1 MASLTDDLR
10 YLSRAGYRDPWA
22 EATNNITNSLFQLAN
37 TKYQRD
43 TLLAQIQNR
52 EEDRAY
58 RESRDLKLDTL
69 QAEREAYQRARDKIT
84 DDNQAK
90 RDFQNVYKDEDP
102 VTQMEML
109 KTEKAKEYYKNNP
122 EILTTLIK
130 SKEEEVENRKTITNT
145 LSMSND
151 DEETYQSMLRIS
163 SNPYLTTGERTFV
176 NSRIKNIKTI
186 LDDKAEAQQ
195 NMQYFDSVVS
205 QGYIKQNSPM
215 YQVISDAIKFKK
227 YQQANQLMTKA
238 ISKSG
243 DAAKLFRDRFEELTD
258 NYGRAVA
265 NDSEE
270 VVSASMAQLN
280 SFIETTLPTLPP
292 KYENYYRK
300 RVQDKGFTTAS
311 QIFSTFE
318 GILNLWNNGLE
329 PTDENFGR
337 AITPV
342 NTNESGNQISYKNIS
357 DIPENEFVLP
367 DTSMAQ
373 VNVGDTTQTVT
384 GVAANNL
391 VRSGRGSIIEDT
403 AYAEIEIEQPGNF
416 GRVGEAVSEI
426 SDAVSGLIE
435 PRNVTLSFKTGKRIP
450 TLTSDITGN
459 LAFESKPLENGD
471 EVIDKQTK
479 ERFPLIIKEQAGTSM
494 FPSEFVVEGDKILYG
509 DDTFQVGRTKKD
521 LATKGKYIVNGTTY
535 TYPELKEK
543 FGVPLYQK
551 QVRSRSTAEPMP
563 VNANN
568 VMQDTTL
575 NIEDLQVRV
584 VNPETGD
591 TTEIKY

>member
-43 TLLAQIQNR
+43 ALLAQIQNR
-52 EEDRAY
+52 EEERAY
-58 RESRDLKLDTL
+58 RESRDLKLDAI
-69 QAEREAYQRARDKIT
+69 QEEDRAYRRARNKIA
-84 DDNQAK
+84 DENQAK
-90 RDFQNVYKDEDP
+90 KDFQNVYKDENP
-102 VTQMEML
+102 LTQLEML
-109 KTEKAKEYYKNNP
+109 KTGKAKEFYKNNP

-145 LSMSND
+145 LSMPSD

-163 SNPYLTTGERTFV
+163 SNPDLTTGERTFV
-176 NSRIKNIKTI
+176 NSRLKNIKTI

-205 QGYIKQNSPM
+205 QGYIKRNSPV

-227 YQQANQLMTKA
+227 YTQANQLITKA
-238 ISKSG
+238 ISKSA
-243 DAAKLFRDRFEELTD
+243 DAAKLFRDRFEQLTD
-258 NYGRAVA
+258 NYSKAVEDA
-265 NDSEE
+265 SQE
-270 VVSASMAQLN
+270 VVSTSMAQLN
-280 SFIETTLPTLPP
+280 SFIETTLPSLPP
-292 KYENYYRK
+292 KYENYYRRK
-300 RVQDKGFTTAS
+300 VQPTVTSPS
-311 QIFSTFE
+311 QMFATFE

-329 PTDENFGR
+329 PTDENFGQS
-337 AITPV
+337 IVLV
-342 NTNESGNQISYKNIS
+342 NNNKSGNQVSYKNINN
-357 DIPENEFVLP
+357 IPESEFALP
-367 DTSMAQ
+367 DTSFAQ

-403 AYAEIEIEQPGNF
+403 AYAEIEMGSPSGNF
-416 GRVGEAVSEI
+416 GRVGAAI
-426 SDAVSGLIE
+426 SGTEQPGSI
-435 PRNVTLSFKTGKRIP
+435 TLSFKTGKRIP
-450 TLTSDITGN
+450 TLTSDFSGN
-459 LAFESKPLENGD
+459 LGFESMSLENGD
-471 EVIDKQTK
+471 EVMDKKTK
-479 ERFPLIIKEQAGTSM
+479 ERFPLIVKDQATTNIFPNVDIDFPPPFGRGTVDM
-494 FPSEFVVEGDKILYG
+494 
-509 DDTFQVGRTKKD
+509 KKT
-521 LATKGKYIVNGTTY
+521 LATEGKYIVNGTTY
-535 TYPELKEK
+535 TFNGLKEK

-563 VNANN
+563 VNASN